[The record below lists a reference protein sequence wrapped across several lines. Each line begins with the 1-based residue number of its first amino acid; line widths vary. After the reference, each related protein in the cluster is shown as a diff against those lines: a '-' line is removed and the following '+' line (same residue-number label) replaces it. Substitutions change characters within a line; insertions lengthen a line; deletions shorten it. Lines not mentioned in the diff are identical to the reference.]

1 MNFLKKFLP
10 VVASAHGIE
19 VDRVIYGVHL
29 FMFLLFIGWSLYFVV
44 VLFKFRKKKNPKANY
59 EGVHSHISTVVEI
72 GVVVFEAVLL
82 IGFSIPFWA
91 KNVTA
96 LPRGDVIEVNINAEQ
111 FAWNIHY
118 PGLDGIFGKTDW
130 KFFDKESNPMG
141 LDPNDPAG
149 IDDVTTINQLHLPVD
164 KTVLITL
171 TSRDVIHSFF
181 IPVMRVKQ
189 DVIPGMRI
197 PIWFTPVKKGS
208 WEIACAQL
216 CGLGHY
222 RMRGFLTVQSLEE
235 FKKWLSEQSTPPAAG
250 HTHDDFWN

>member
-1 MNFLKKFLP
+1 MIRLEQFLP
-10 VVASAHGIE
+10 LVASAHGHE
-19 VDRVIYGVHL
+19 VDRVITLVHVL
-29 FMFLLFIGWSLYFVV
+29 MLLLFVGWGAYFVIA
-44 VLFKFRKKKNPKANY
+44 LFKFRKKRNPRANY
-59 EGVHSHISTVVEI
+59 EGIHSHVSTAVEV
-72 GVVVFEAVLL
+72 GVVLFEAILL

-96 LPRGDVIEVNINAEQ
+96 IPTGDDVTEVRIHAEQ

-118 PGLDGIFGKTDW
+118 PGPDRVFGKTDF
-130 KFFDKESNPMG
+130 KFFDKQSNPMG

-149 IDDVTTINQLHLPVD
+149 MDDVTTINQLHLPMD
-164 KTVLITL
+164 KTALIYL

-181 IPVMRVKQ
+181 LPVMRVKQ

-197 PIWFTPVKKGS
+197 PIWFTPIKTGQ

-222 RMRGFLTVQSLEE
+222 RMRGFFNVMTPEE
-235 FKKWLSEQSTPPAAG
+235 FEKWAASKTKK
-250 HTHDDFWN
+250 